1 MHHFSSMCPLFF
13 QSDPPK
19 FAVATLLSALA
30 RRQAQPCHRRMLAV
44 RALPAPGRF
53 FWYRSGHYPCNEGNY
68 ARSHVDVW
76 REFALRTGGVENS

>member
-19 FAVATLLSALA
+19 VAVATLLSALA
-30 RRQAQPCHRRMLAV
+30 GRQAQPCHRRMLAV

-53 FWYRSGHYPCNEGNY
+53 LVSVGALSECNEGNY
-68 ARSHVDVW
+68 ARSHADVW
-76 REFALRTGGVENS
+76 RTFALRTGGVENS